1 MTEILL
7 LGTFHFRES
16 FFDIYSAEIQQ
27 ELDAIVRKLS
37 AFHPDAVAVETSV
50 FAQEYVNQ
58 AYEKFALTDLQD
70 SNKMRNETLG
80 QICVWGQTV
89 PIPYNNEAIQ
99 IGFRLGKLLDHS
111 KVYAIDNNT
120 TLNMDVMQNPEA
132 SLKEAIDAFYAY
144 TSTHAN
150 DTISELYQY
159 YNGEK
164 WSKLNH
170 NIYIQANRIQTDN
183 LYAGAEML
191 TKWYERNLKI
201 FANIQRLAVDH
212 KRIFIIYGAGH
223 LQILRDLINADSN
236 LKLVDTQKFL

>member
-111 KVYAIDNNT
+111 KVYAIDDNT

-132 SLKEAIDAFYAY
+132 SLKEAMDAFYAY
-144 TSTHAN
+144 TSTHTN

-191 TKWYERNLKI
+191 AKWYERNLKI
-201 FANIQRLAVDH
+201 FANIQRLSADH